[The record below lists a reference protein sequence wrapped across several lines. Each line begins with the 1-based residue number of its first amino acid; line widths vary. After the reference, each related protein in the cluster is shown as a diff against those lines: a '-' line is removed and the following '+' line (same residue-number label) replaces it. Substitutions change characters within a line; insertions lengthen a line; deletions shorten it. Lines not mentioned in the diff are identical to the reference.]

1 MIITIKR
8 KVKVLVDDA
17 YKVGEK
23 PITTLVAIPPN
34 HKIDKIN
41 PFPPQCNKTKIGN
54 KKYYEKLYGNRY
66 NDIYVKDGTIC
77 NI

>member
-41 PFPPQCNKTKIGN
+41 PFPPPNAIRQ
-54 KKYYEKLYGNRY
+54 R
-66 NDIYVKDGTIC
+66 
-77 NI
+77 